1 MSGVEGEKEEIS
13 TDRCYMYAIPLED
26 DAGVSTPAY
35 EPSINGGQ
43 YMYHYGPTKLYII
56 QGKAAGH
63 FHKDSVN
70 VTVEELDREEV
81 ESTDNL
87 VERYV

>member
-1 MSGVEGEKEEIS
+1 MASNEGEKVEVS
-13 TDRCYMYAIPLED
+13 GTYYMYAIPLEENG
-26 DAGVSTPAY
+26 GVKAPAY

-43 YMYHYGPTKLYII
+43 YLYHYGSRKLYII

-70 VTVEELDREEV
+70 VMVEELDSEKVEE
-81 ESTDNL
+81 SNNL
-87 VERYV
+87 IDEYI